1 MVINAGH
8 NNLFNKSLKSA
19 YLPLF
24 VYILFFPSMAVVAEE
39 QSKEKEK
46 EKYSGNVELGYVNTT
61 GNTETQ
67 TINAKAKVEA
77 NYSKWRQTL
86 KLEALNNS
94 DEDTTTAERYFA
106 SLKTD
111 YRFSQRDY
119 AFGLINYDNDR
130 FSGYNYRTSISL
142 GYGRRVI
149 DDSTLWLDLEGG
161 PGARF
166 SELDSG
172 ENQDEFIVR
181 LAGDL
186 GWKIGETSQF
196 EQELS
201 SDIGEDATIT
211 RSVTSLSAQIVGS
224 LAMKLAYTL
233 RHTSEV
239 PADIEKTDT
248 ETSVTLVYKF

>member
-1 MVINAGH
+1 M
-8 NNLFNKSLKSA
+8 LFCLSIVA
-19 YLPLF
+19 Q
-24 VYILFFPSMAVVAEE
+24 AEE
-39 QSKEKEK
+39 QPEEKPK
-46 EKYSGNVELGYVNTT
+46 DKYKGNVELGYVNTT

-77 NYSKWRQTL
+77 NYAKWRQTV
-86 KLEALNNS
+86 KLGALNNS
-94 DEDTTTAERYFA
+94 DGDTTTAEKYYA

-111 YRFSQRDY
+111 YRFSQRNY
-119 AFGLINYDNDR
+119 AFGLIDYDNDR
-130 FSGYNYRTSISL
+130 FSGFNYRTSISL

-149 DDSTLWLDLEGG
+149 DETALWLDLEGG

-172 ENQDEFIVR
+172 ESQDEFMFR
-181 LAGDL
+181 LAGNL
-186 GWKIGETSQF
+186 GWKISETSLS

-201 SDIGEDATIT
+201 SDIGEDTTIT
-211 RSVTSLSAQIVGS
+211 RSVTALSAQIIGS

-239 PADIEKTDT
+239 PADIKKTDT